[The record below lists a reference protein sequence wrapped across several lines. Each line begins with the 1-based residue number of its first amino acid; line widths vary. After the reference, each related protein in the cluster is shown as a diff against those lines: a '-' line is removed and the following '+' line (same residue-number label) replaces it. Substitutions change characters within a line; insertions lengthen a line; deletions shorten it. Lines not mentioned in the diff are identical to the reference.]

1 MSLRNCLFAAASLVL
16 IAGCVPRQAPPPPVS
31 TPPPAPAPAPAPLPP
46 PPPVAWQDAEASAGD
61 WTYRDAGGRATAAF
75 VSTNAPSVTL
85 MCLESRSILIA
96 VQTPAPASSIVVRTS
111 FGERQLPA
119 SQDHFRVSATL
130 AAADPLLDEI
140 AFSRGRFLVQAAGAA
155 PTILPAWPEVARV
168 VEDCRG

>member
-1 MSLRNCLFAAASLVL
+1 MSPRTRLFAAASFALL
-16 IAGCVPRQAPPPPVS
+16 AGCVPRQSAPPPVV
-31 TPPPAPAPAPAPLPP
+31 TPPPAPAPAPAPLPA

-61 WTYRDAGGRATAAF
+61 WTYRDEGGRATAAF
-75 VSTNAPSVTL
+75 VSTNAPSVSV

-96 VQTPAPASSIVVRTS
+96 VQTPVPASSIIVRTTS
-111 FGERQLPA
+111 SERRLPA

-130 AAADPLLDEI
+130 AAADPLLDEMV
-140 AFSRGRFLVQAAGAA
+140 FSRGRFLVQAEGAA